1 LALVHNH
8 GRNITKGAL
17 QEFRDNVLDRD
28 DVFRPEFCSNI
39 VFVGAHEADVNI
51 LPDALDELASWQ
63 VKSRHF
69 VAGTSSTAV
78 APGPYVLLRG
88 KTWQPWRVYYDFNAC
103 FMTSFMPSPDS
114 QGR

>member
-1 LALVHNH
+1 
-8 GRNITKGAL
+8 
-17 QEFRDNVLDRD
+17 
-28 DVFRPEFCSNI
+28 
-39 VFVGAHEADVNI
+39 VGAQEADAHISPGV
-51 LPDALDELASWQ
+51 LDELASWQ

-69 VAGTSSTAV
+69 VAGTPATTV